1 MTTTH
6 ARNAASRGIG
16 LPRARFVTVL
26 ALLLGLIVVAVG
38 LDNRGLSPFVLD
50 VSSAAI
56 LFIALVAATE
66 ERRHRR
72 TAFVLAAL
80 TVLLGGSGVLGFR
93 PWNLAT
99 GAVMSA
105 VFAGY
110 TTWRLLVRVLR
121 SRKVTGDVLAGA
133 LGAYILA
140 GFSFA
145 LVFGVIET
153 RWPGSLVVSDGW
165 HASFPD
171 LIYFSFVTLLT
182 IGFGDVVPATGAA
195 RAVTLL
201 EGLFGVVYTT
211 VVMAALVAAYLGQ
224 RGSPLSREH
233 DDARIGAAG
242 RGRDDDAP
250 AADRS

>member
-1 MTTTH
+1 MVRPIMNATH
-6 ARNAASRGIG
+6 ARRTTRRGIG
-16 LPRARFVTVL
+16 FPRARFVTVL
-26 ALLLGLIVVAVG
+26 ALLLGLILVEVG
-38 LDNRGLSPFVLD
+38 LDNHGLSPFLLD
-50 VSSAAI
+50 LSSAAI

-72 TAFVLAAL
+72 TAFTLAAL
-80 TVLLGGSGVLGFR
+80 TVLLGGGGVLGFR

-99 GAVMSA
+99 GAAMSA

-133 LGAYILA
+133 LAAYILA
-140 GFSFA
+140 GLSFA

-153 RWPGSLVVSDGW
+153 RWPGSLVVSDGR

-182 IGFGDVVPATGAA
+182 IGFGDVVPATGGA

-233 DDARIGAAG
+233 DEASGGGSETGGSRA
-242 RGRDDDAP
+242 
-250 AADRS
+250 

>member
-1 MTTTH
+1 M
-6 ARNAASRGIG
+6 
-16 LPRARFVTVL
+16 L
-26 ALLLGLIVVAVG
+26 ALLLVLIVVEVG
-38 LDNRGLSPFVLD
+38 LDNRGLSPFLLD
-50 VSSAAI
+50 LSSAAI
-56 LFIALVAATE
+56 LFIALVAATG

-72 TAFVLAAL
+72 TAFALAAL
-80 TVLLGGSGVLGFR
+80 TVLLGGGGVLGFR
-93 PWNLAT
+93 PWELAT

-110 TTWRLLVRVLR
+110 TTWRLLARVLR
-121 SRKVTGDVLAGA
+121 SQKVTGDVLAGA
-133 LGAYILA
+133 LAAYILA
-140 GFSFA
+140 GLSFA
-145 LVFGVIET
+145 LAFAVIES
-153 RWPGSLVVSDGW
+153 RWPGSLVVSDGR

-182 IGFGDVVPATGAA
+182 IGFGDVVPGTGPV

-224 RGSPLSREH
+224 RGSPLSPEP
-233 DDARIGAAG
+233 DEARVGVAD

-250 AADRS
+250 QADEL